1 MTNIVRE
8 QSEIRRYRL
17 PVILT
22 QNIYNGLIAGISSII
37 RLFPVLMFAVFLA
50 SCATLT
56 TSPFNPRSINEVK
69 FRDRLESKYD
79 QDVRV
84 TTAVP
89 TAEEAQAIFGK
100 NLAGKDIQPVW
111 VKVENHS
118 DKTYYLVT
126 IAVDPNYFSP
136 IEVSHSVHG
145 GHSENVQKEIQYYF
159 RSMTFRNPIL
169 PNTAV
174 SGFIFTNLDEG
185 EKVIQ
190 IDLIGDQE
198 VKFFTF
204 FAQIPGMRVDYRN
217 VNFDSIYPEED
228 IVELK
233 IDELK
238 EALEN
243 LPCCTTDKEGKKF
256 GDPLN
261 LVIVGDFYNVASAF
275 VRRGWVPAEETYSSA
290 IWKTIKS
297 YFFGSR
303 YRYSPIS
310 SLYSFGRHQD
320 LARQKPR
327 HDVHERNHLRL
338 WYTPMRYGG
347 KHVFIGQISR
357 DIGVRF
363 TSKAWP
369 PVTHKIDPD
378 IDEARHSV
386 IEDLLFSYTVSYVGW
401 VKGVGRATPSKPRKN
416 LTGDPYFTDG
426 FRAVIFL
433 DPGPTSLVQIRALDW
448 ERPGTFNF
456 GD

>member
-1 MTNIVRE
+1 MHQIQYARHTRSD
-8 QSEIRRYRL
+8 Q
-17 PVILT
+17 
-22 QNIYNGLIAGISSII
+22 IAGFTQTLRII
-37 RLFPVLMFAVFLA
+37 LSFLIVIVLA

-69 FRDRLESKYD
+69 FRDRLQSKYD

-89 TAEEAQAIFGK
+89 SAEEAQAIFGK
-100 NLAGKDIQPVW
+100 DLAQKDIQPVW

-118 DKTYYLVT
+118 NKTFYLVSIT
-126 IAVDPNYFSP
+126 VDPNYFSP
-136 IEVSHSVHG
+136 LEVSTTVHG
-145 GHSENVQKEIQYYF
+145 GHTEAVQNEIEYYF

-185 EKVIQ
+185 EKVVQ
-190 IDLIGDQE
+190 VDLIGDQE

-204 FAQIPGMRVDYRN
+204 FAQIPGMRVDYRT
-217 VNFDSIYPEED
+217 VNFGDLYQEEN
-228 IVELK
+228 IVELRT
-233 IDELK
+233 EGLR
-238 EALEN
+238 EALEK
-243 LPCCTTDKEGKKF
+243 LPCCTTDKAGKEF

-261 LVIVGDFYNVASAF
+261 LVIVGDFYNVAAAF

-290 IWKTIKS
+290 VWKTIKS

-303 YRYSPIS
+303 YRYSPVS
-310 SLYSFGRHQD
+310 PLFFKGRHQD

-327 HDVHERNHLRL
+327 HDIHERNHLRL
-338 WYTPMRYGG
+338 WLLPMRCEG
-347 KHVFIGQISR
+347 KPVFIGQVSR

-363 TSKAWP
+363 TSKTWP

-378 IDEARHSV
+378 IDEARNSV
-386 IEDLLFSYTVSYVGW
+386 IEDLLFSNTIFKVGF
-401 VKGVGRATPSKPRKN
+401 VKGVGRATPSKPRNN

-426 FRAVIFL
+426 LRAVIFL
-433 DPGPTSLVQIRALDW
+433 DPGPTSLEQVRALKW
-448 ERPGTFNF
+448 EHPGTFNF
-456 GD
+456 GK